1 MAMTTETLSKGQ
13 AGDNREL
20 REKYECLKK
29 DVAEI
34 AMLLKEET
42 TSRVSKLG
50 KDSVDWAKEH
60 PGITIGI
67 VAGIAAGLGFLLG
80 LLVGKRS

>member
-1 MAMTTETLSKGQ
+1 MTDTMKGVETK
-13 AGDNREL
+13 EL
-20 REKYECLKK
+20 REKYDGLKK

-34 AMLLKEET
+34 AKLLKDET
-42 TSRVSKLG
+42 TSRVSKLSQDG
-50 KDSVDWAKEH
+50 VDWAKEH

-67 VAGIAAGLGFLLG
+67 VAGLAAGVGFLLG

>member
-1 MAMTTETLSKGQ
+1 MTTETLGKGQ
-13 AGDNREL
+13 SEDNREI

-34 AMLLKEET
+34 AVLLKDET
-42 TSRVSKLG
+42 ASRVSQFG
-50 KDSVDWAKEH
+50 KVSVDWAKEH
-60 PGITIGI
+60 PGISIGI
-67 VAGIAAGLGFLLG
+67 VAGLAAGLGFLLG

>member
-1 MAMTTETLSKGQ
+1 MTETMTKDSK
-13 AGDNREL
+13 EL
-20 REKYECLKK
+20 REKYDSLKK
-29 DVAEI
+29 DVAEL
-34 AMLLKEET
+34 AKLLKEET
-42 TSRVSKLG
+42 TCRVTAFG

-67 VAGIAAGLGFLLG
+67 VAGLAAGVGFLLG